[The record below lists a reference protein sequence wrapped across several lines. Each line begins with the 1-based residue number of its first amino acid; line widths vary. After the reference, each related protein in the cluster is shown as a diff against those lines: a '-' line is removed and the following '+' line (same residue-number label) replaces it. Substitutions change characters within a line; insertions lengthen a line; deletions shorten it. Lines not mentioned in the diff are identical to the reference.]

1 VVLTIAAIG
10 VVACA
15 SLAWIYGDHLAAGGP
30 IRSDGMGY
38 YLYLPAVLLDH
49 DLTMAGA
56 LRRANRLD
64 PASVAGDGRTV
75 PPHGDYLDQY
85 PIGEAVMLTPF
96 FGVGY
101 ALTSAGGHGDGG
113 GFSIW
118 YRRTAAAGGL
128 VYALLGLA
136 ITASILLRW
145 FRASTVPVVLLA
157 ITFGTDLFHY
167 ATYDSIFS
175 HAFSFFLV
183 AAAIRL
189 SLSIWENPRA
199 ANAALLAATVG
210 LLAIVR
216 PTNLVVLVFC
226 ALIGIRTLADLRA
239 RFMSLCRHWPLLVL
253 SAAIVGAVCAPQ
265 LVYWYEVTG
274 RLIVNAYP
282 DGQHLQLGHPHLV
295 GVLFSVRK
303 GLFFWAPLLLLA
315 VAGFPVLRRAAP
327 ALFVPA
333 VAYLIV
339 QVWVVSSWSVWW
351 YGGSFGMRPFVE
363 SMPVFALGLAAV
375 IELPKSR
382 FVQPLFNVC
391 FFLTI
396 FFSVHAMLAYWTGW
410 IPFDGTTI
418 HLYLESFKRL

>member
-1 VVLTIAAIG
+1 
-10 VVACA
+10 
-15 SLAWIYGDHLAAGGP
+15 
-30 IRSDGMGY
+30 
-38 YLYLPAVLLDH
+38 
-49 DLTMAGA
+49 
-56 LRRANRLD
+56 
-64 PASVAGDGRTV
+64 VAGDGRTV

-96 FGVGY
+96 FGAGY
-101 ALTSAGGHGDGG
+101 VLTAASGHGDGG

-136 ITASILLRW
+136 ITASILLRS
-145 FRASTVPVVLLA
+145 FQASTVPVVLLA

-167 ATYDSIFS
+167 ATYDSVFS

-216 PTNLVVLVFC
+216 PTNLAVLVFC
-226 ALIGIRTLADLRA
+226 GLIGVRNLGDLRA
-239 RFMSLCRHWPLLVL
+239 RVGSLFRHWPLLVL
-253 SAAIVGAVCAPQ
+253 CAGIAAAVCAPQ
-265 LVYWYEVTG
+265 LGYWYEITG

-282 DGQHLQLGHPHLV
+282 PGQHAQLAHPHLV

-315 VAGFPVLRRAAP
+315 VAGLPVLRRAAP

-363 SMPVFALGLAAV
+363 SLPVFALGLAAL
-375 IELPKSR
+375 IEFPKSR
-382 FVQPLFNVC
+382 IVQPLFTAC
-391 FFLTI
+391 FVLTI
-396 FFSVHAMLAYWTGW
+396 LLSVHGMLAYWTGW
-410 IPFDGTTI
+410 IPFDGTTL
-418 HLYLESFKRL
+418 HLYLDSFKHL